1 MPTRRKNVD
10 LGRIK
15 RPSKKSRISDYFS
28 SAYVQ
33 YLMIFLIWGA
43 LLLINQSTEMRF
55 EYFWPGWLFI
65 CSIHDSLKYQGLQYT
80 IVFII
85 IVITMDLICFFLVP
99 ASWIYSCGSAY
110 VWVYLLWH
118 TDQGLCFLTLTFCF
132 IFVYFELGFYS
143 RETKLNHSIYLFRPF
158 AAHSIGYPVVCM
170 GFSIKRYLDVRH
182 RKYKKLEVRRQ
193 NCVYFRLLREA
204 VPSHMLAECPA
215 GVYSAAYLADDI
227 PDSHD
232 AKGDGTPPDVCR
244 GNIPWSLFLVIQLF
258 KSLCSKLARWT
269 PLHVWLGDREC
280 HSIHFT
286 PSYSKQN
293 GTNNNSHSLSN
304 GALSG
309 TSGAPS
315 SNAVTNASAEASGRR
330 GGHCEI
336 HTGPSS
342 NRRPIGSD
350 SVAPDGHG
358 KSGGAS
364 GGGNSKA
371 CGPGKSRPAK
381 EDLAT
386 RLENSIRRLRTEVQ
400 SMRAVE
406 AQLRGQLT
414 QLERDDRLNRLSLS
428 NQRQEN
434 ETLAA
439 NITKL
444 SGQTRT
450 ERANVASMEQTLN
463 DERRARQQLEEQLVE
478 IVSHKE
484 SESDANPRSEDTP
497 RSTGHG
503 KAVQVSSDLLSPP
516 DSEPERVIEAA
527 CCSRRHRLESE
538 VYTLRVAS
546 RRQDEQLRTLSGAR
560 ARQANH
566 SHQQLQQQQLN
577 RGSDSISYSS
587 RHSAPHGEGKVK
599 TALSFPSR
607 EVHASESSPPSGVS
621 EEGVINAHREQLMLE
636 TYLQL
641 ASEERERLA
650 NTLREENWMKQEL
663 LTAYHTAV
671 REITELNK
679 THKQRDLQIL
689 ELTMK
694 IEQLECLAAS
704 SGNRSTRTG
713 KKDNTATSFSFMDR
727 SQSTR
732 LSESRLPSDYPNGTS
747 QTSLFSYFTGD
758 SETPCTTA
766 ASNGNNSLGY
776 GLTPLERFTT
786 KLGSS
791 TLPTSTGTVLTTT
804 NLPAAGAS
812 STRAGN
818 NTDGLMS
825 SVYADQMRPIGPDS
839 VGRGSNFTFAEV
851 SCGDMAAN
859 SLSVSSITRLST
871 ETR

>member
-15 RPSKKSRISDYFS
+15 RSPKKSRISDYFS

-33 YLMIFLIWGA
+33 YLAIFLTWGA

-80 IVFII
+80 IVFIV

-118 TDQGLCFLTLTFCF
+118 TDQGLCFLTLIFCF

-143 RETKLNHSIYLFRPF
+143 RETKLNHGIYLFRPF

-170 GFSIKRYLDVRH
+170 GFSIKRYLDMRH

-193 NCVYFRLLREA
+193 NCVYFRIIREA
-204 VPSHMLAECPA
+204 IPPSMLAECPA
-215 GVYSAAYLADDI
+215 GLYSAAYLADDI
-227 PDSHD
+227 PDSCNT
-232 AKGDGTPPDVCR
+232 KGDQASPEVCR
-244 GNIPWSLFLVIQLF
+244 GNLPWSLFIILQLC
-258 KSLCSKLARWT
+258 KSLCSKVARWT
-269 PLHVWLGDREC
+269 PFHICIREKES
-280 HSIHFT
+280 HSC
-286 PSYSKQN
+286 
-293 GTNNNSHSLSN
+293 TNNNSHSLAN
-304 GALSG
+304 GSLPAP
-309 TSGAPS
+309 SGAPS
-315 SNAVTNASAEASGRR
+315 SNVATTPPADLPGRR
-330 GGHCEI
+330 GAHSEI
-336 HTGPSS
+336 NTGSS
-342 NRRPIGSD
+342 NNRRLGGQD
-350 SVAPDGHG
+350 SAAPDNHS
-358 KSGGAS
+358 KSGGTA
-364 GGGNSKA
+364 GGGNSKV
-371 CGPGKSRPAK
+371 CCSNKTRPAK
-381 EDLAT
+381 EDLTT
-386 RLENSIRRLRTEVQ
+386 RLENSIRRLRTDVQ

-414 QLERDDRLNRLSLS
+414 QLEHDDRLNQLSLS

-439 NITKL
+439 SIAKL
-444 SGQTRT
+444 SSQTKA
-450 ERANVASMEQTLN
+450 ERANVISMEQTLN

-478 IVSHKE
+478 IVSLKGTE
-484 SESDANPRSEDTP
+484 PNTNIQSDDTP
-497 RSTGHG
+497 ISTGHG
-503 KAVQVSSDLLSPP
+503 KAVQVSSDLLGLP
-516 DSEPERVIEAA
+516 DLEPERVVEAA
-527 CCSRRHRLESE
+527 CCQRRHRLESE

-566 SHQQLQQQQLN
+566 NHQQLQQQQQQQPN
-577 RGSDSISYSS
+577 RGSDSVVYSC
-587 RHSAPHGEGKVK
+587 RHSGPHGDSKVK
-599 TALSFPSR
+599 TALSFASR
-607 EVHASESSPPSGVS
+607 EVQASDSNPSSGAS

-663 LTAYHTAV
+663 LTAYHTSV

-694 IEQLECLAAS
+694 IEQLECLTAPNGS
-704 SGNRSTRTG
+704 RSARTG
-713 KKDNTATSFSFMDR
+713 KKDPTVTSSPFVDR
-727 SQSTR
+727 SQTVK
-732 LSESRLPSDYPNGTS
+732 LSEPRLPSDYPNTS
-747 QTSLFSYFTGD
+747 SQIPLFSYYAG
-758 SETPCTTA
+758 ENGALCT
-766 ASNGNNSLGY
+766 ASAINGGSSSGPS
-776 GLTPLERFTT
+776 LTPLERLTA

-791 TLPTSTGTVLTTT
+791 LLPAVTGAIPTSTDLI
-804 NLPAAGAS
+804 
-812 STRAGN
+812 
-818 NTDGLMS
+818 TDGPPTSELGTNMDGLTS
-825 SVYADQMRPIGPDS
+825 SIYSDRLRPMGPNSTD
-839 VGRGSNFTFAEV
+839 RGSNFTFTEIGCNDV
-851 SCGDMAAN
+851 TTN
-859 SLSVSSITRLST
+859 TLTPNIPRLSA
-871 ETR
+871 ETH